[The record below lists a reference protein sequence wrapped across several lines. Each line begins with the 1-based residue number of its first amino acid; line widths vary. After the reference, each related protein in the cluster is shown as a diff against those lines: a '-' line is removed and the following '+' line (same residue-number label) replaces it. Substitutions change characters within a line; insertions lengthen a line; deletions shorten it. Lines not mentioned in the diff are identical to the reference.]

1 MIGRL
6 RGVLLEKKPPQL
18 LIDVAG
24 VGYEVNAPMSTF
36 YQLPE
41 TGSDVVLHTHLV
53 VREDNQSLYGF
64 ASLRERQLF
73 RSLIKIS
80 GIGARMALTIL
91 SGSSPEEFAQHVVN
105 QDTKALTRLP
115 GIGKKTAERLIIEM
129 RDKLDSHTT
138 GQNHDL
144 TNSVTGLPMQDPIQE
159 AVSAL
164 IALGYKAPDASL
176 MIQNIE
182 DKMAM
187 RSEELIRKA
196 LQSAGTPIQ

>member
-6 RGVLLEKKPPQL
+6 CGVLLEKQPPQL

-64 ASLRERQLF
+64 ASLRERKLF

-129 RDKLDSHTT
+129 RDKLESHTA

-144 TNSVTGLPMQDPIQE
+144 TSATGLPVQDPIQE

-176 MIQNIE
+176 MIQSIE
-182 DKMAM
+182 DKMTM

-196 LQSAGTPIQ
+196 LQSAGTPMQ